1 MAKQTGIFGVKG
13 KLNGTSFYQSKNGGN
28 LIKSLPINFGERV
41 KTEPAFE
48 NTRKNASEFGVA
60 AAFAGDLVK
69 VVAQRWR
76 YILKSSIV
84 GDMSKTCL
92 ALLKKDTVHPWGQ
105 RVIRREYIHDVIS
118 KYNTYSKNPMPND
131 WRIFMD
137 NMITIAQGLPEYM
150 VVTLDNPLQT
160 TARMEQEWMLKGATH
175 VAVVMVGFSFTT
187 SDPVGSRPTF
197 TTEDIAGGRTYV
209 PLTGAGGA
217 ELVSDGAKS
226 LTAIQMYHTDDNQV
240 AGVALVALPA
250 KYAGPDSNNQP
261 TYSVLQS
268 LCSAYLMNQAN

>member
-48 NTRKNASEFGVA
+48 NTRKNASEFGTA

-92 ALLKKDTVHPWGQ
+92 ALLKKDTDHPWGQ
-105 RVIRREYIHDVIS
+105 RVIKGEYIHDVIS
-118 KYNTYSKNPMPND
+118 KYNSYSKNQMPNE
-131 WRIFMD
+131 WQYFMRKR
-137 NMITIAQGLPEYM
+137 ITIAQGLPEYM
-150 VVTLDNPLQT
+150 VVNQAVSLET
-160 TARMEQEWMLKGATH
+160 TARMEQEWMSRGATH
-175 VAVVMVGFSFTT
+175 VAVAMIGFSFTT
-187 SDPVGSRPTF
+187 AEPVGSRPTF
-197 TTEDIAGGRTYV
+197 TTEDITNGQTFF
-209 PLTGAGGA
+209 PLTGAGGTEIVA
-217 ELVSDGAKS
+217 ATSHNLGSV
-226 LTAIQMYHTDDNQV
+226 QMYHTDDNQV

-261 TYSVLQS
+261 TYAVLQS
-268 LCSAYLMNQAN
+268 LCSAYLKDQPF

>member
-60 AAFAGDLVK
+60 ASFAGNLVK

-84 GDMSKTCL
+84 GEMSKTCL
-92 ALLKKDTVHPWGQ
+92 SLLRMDTVHPWGE
-105 RVIRREYIHDVIS
+105 RVIKGEYIHDVIS
-118 KYNTYSKNPMPND
+118 KYNTYSKNQMPAD
-131 WRIFMD
+131 WRVFMD

-160 TARMEQEWMLKGATH
+160 TARMEQEWMMKGATH
-175 VAVVMVGFSFTT
+175 VAAVMVGFSFTT
-187 SDPVGSRPTF
+187 EEPVGSRPTF
-197 TTEDIAGGRTYV
+197 TTQDISSGLTFA

-226 LTAIQMYHTDDNQV
+226 LPGIQMYHTDNNQV

-250 KYAGPDSNNQP
+250 KSAGPNNN
-261 TYSVLQS
+261 YAVLQS
-268 LCSAYLMNQAN
+268 LCSAYLMNQPY